1 MSHRH
6 PLITF
11 LSFLVNARCILLI
24 QTAVFI
30 TGNGLRA
37 RKRRTEEGSR
47 GRERSWR
54 ERRAF
59 FDEERDGGTFLSTC
73 SLRGRGC
80 GRVVPGDN
88 KTVTHTHCGCVPR
101 PGSSIIRITIK
112 FPPPSGEEAAELC
125 LEKTSHLGLHLGYTL
140 W

>member
-37 RKRRTEEGSR
+37 RKRGTEGGR
-47 GRERSWR
+47 GAGERR
-54 ERRAF
+54 RRAF
-59 FDEERDGGTFLSTC
+59 FGEELDGGTFLSAC

-80 GRVVPGDN
+80 GGVVPGDN
-88 KTVTHTHCGCVPR
+88 KTVTHTQCGCVPR

-112 FPPPSGEEAAELC
+112 FPPPSGEEAAELR
-125 LEKTSHLGLHLGYTL
+125 LEKTSHLDLHLGYTL